1 VPNANSIV
9 SSRWRYNDY
18 THFTSFTEHSL
29 YFVLKNA
36 GLDEIH
42 TQNEKGLG
50 KLYFRFWKKSGW
62 KKFRKRFIR
71 WCWLQVFQSELAH
84 ENIKNISFELNLIS
98 EAIKK

>member
-1 VPNANSIV
+1 MPNANSIV

-18 THFTSFTEHSL
+18 TQFTSFTEHSL